1 MNFLLKAE
9 VQKLQARA
17 NEQVDLY
24 CFSAFTSDFQFIY
37 TYIIGVASPRFTH
50 VDSGQGYWPLMSG
63 CMVCC

>member
-24 CFSAFTSDFQFIY
+24 CLSAFTSVFQFIY
-37 TYIIGVASPRFTH
+37 TYIIGIASHHFTL
-50 VDSGQGYWPLMSG
+50 DSE
-63 CMVCC
+63 